1 MAESD
6 PAWTWPE
13 DRWRGA
19 VEALRAGRSLKPKKW
34 KGGARAIMA
43 LGFDC
48 SHESAALADGTADAG
63 RLAQGH
69 YASRQGLPRILR
81 LLKAHGASATFFFPA
96 VSAMISPDD
105 VKQIAAA
112 GHEIAASSWIG
123 EDLGSLEPETA
134 QGLLAGCRDTLEQIS
149 GVRPRGFR
157 ATGGRLTPV
166 LARLLRDNGF
176 AWDAS
181 LGADDDPHELLA
193 GGEATGLIEI
203 PYDRARD
210 DATYF
215 GTEATAAPEAAFDIF
230 RREMEVAYE
239 EGGVFALTLH
249 PDLIGRRSRVWI
261 LEELLKIA
269 RTLPGMRFSTHG
281 DLAAA
286 CGAKAAG

>member
-1 MAESD
+1 MVESD
-6 PAWTWPE
+6 PAWSWPE

-19 VEALRAGRSLKPKKW
+19 VETLRAGRSLKPKKW

-48 SHESAALADGTADAG
+48 THEAAALADGGADIA
-63 RLAQGH
+63 RLAQGQ

-81 LLKAHGASATFFFPA
+81 LLKAHGVQATFFFPA
-96 VSAMISPDD
+96 VSAMIAPDD
-105 VKQIAAA
+105 VRQIAGA
-112 GHEIAASSWIG
+112 GHEIAACSWIG
-123 EDLGSLEPETA
+123 EDLGRLDAETA
-134 QGLLAGCRDTLEQIS
+134 QGLLAGCRDTLEQIA
-149 GVRPRGFR
+149 GARPRGFR
-157 ATGGRLTPV
+157 AASGQLTPA

-193 GGEATGLIEI
+193 GGEATGLVEL
-203 PYDRARD
+203 PYDRTRD

-215 GTEATAAPEAAFDIF
+215 GADAAAAPETAFDIF

-249 PDLIGRRSRVWI
+249 PDLIGRRSRIWI

-281 DLAAA
+281 ELAGA